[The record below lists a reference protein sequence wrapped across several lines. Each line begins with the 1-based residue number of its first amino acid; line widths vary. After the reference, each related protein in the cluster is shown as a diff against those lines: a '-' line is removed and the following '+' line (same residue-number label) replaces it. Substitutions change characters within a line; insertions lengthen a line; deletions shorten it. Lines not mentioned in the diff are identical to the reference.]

1 MEIYRTEQY
10 DKWFRKLKDTV
21 AKARI
26 MTALRRIQTLGEI
39 VGDIKPVGDGVY
51 EMRFHIGPGYRIYYL
66 IHGDHIMLLLLA
78 GDKTSQV
85 RDIAGAKQLAAEIR
99 KDQSWQ

>member
-1 MEIYRTEQY
+1 
-10 DKWFRKLKDTV
+10 
-21 AKARI
+21 
-26 MTALRRIQTLGEI
+26 MTTLRRIQTLGEI
-39 VGDIKPVGDGVY
+39 VGDIKPFGDGVY

-99 KDQSWQ
+99 KPRA